1 MCFELAVITPIESI
15 DPQFTL
21 VLMESPKFYNR
32 PKHYKFLGPC
42 TVWWSQQASWI
53 ANKVHRDLGSR
64 RCLPDPPDLWP
75 QNFLFFKN
83 SLLLGVCW
91 KCFKNQIRIFPQF
104 KQFLLNILW
113 YPYTFISAVLM
124 KGIIMNCYL
133 SRSNSP
139 TFVNLTFLWWILDCI
154 GCGLFNIWHNKA
166 P

>member
-1 MCFELAVITPIESI
+1 MLTGSAGSLA
-15 DPQFTL
+15 
-21 VLMESPKFYNR
+21 PK
-32 PKHYKFLGPC
+32 
-42 TVWWSQQASWI
+42 
-53 ANKVHRDLGSR
+53 
-64 RCLPDPPDLWP
+64 
-75 QNFLFFKN
+75 LFIFKN

-139 TFVNLTFLWWILDCI
+139 TFVNLTFLCWILDCI
-154 GCGLFNIWHNKA
+154 GCRQFETFNNILHLNNGFCRGIYSFQISEFMPPPIFFLWISSTRVYEVENISDPPNIWKLLWFGPLQIKNVKKCF
-166 P
+166 